1 MCGEVVCCQGC
12 CLIAC
17 MASASLGCRHLL
29 HALRSLC
36 NCMLHAALS
45 TSNMFGFACRPLAG
59 LPVGTLPAVPL
70 EPSFFPEALVQL
82 WYVTLSPYQ
91 AVALNPGS

>member
-1 MCGEVVCCQGC
+1 VLFD
-12 CLIAC
+12 CLYGFSVTGLQTSAAC
-17 MASASLGCRHLL
+17 ITLTLQL
-29 HALRSLC
+29 HAAC
-36 NCMLHAALS
+36 CMLHATASSPLS